1 MMMNVISNT
10 LNDYRVSN
18 IGKIVNGFS
27 YRITDNGVL
36 SINGDCISNQN
47 IIDQQV
53 SSKKTR
59 FNQTSFLLNCTYPFS
74 NPENSASLIYY
85 Q

>member
-18 IGKIVNGFS
+18 IEKIVNGFS

-47 IIDQQV
+47 IIYQQV
-53 SSKKTR
+53 SSKK
-59 FNQTSFLLNCTYPFS
+59 LV
-74 NPENSASLIYY
+74 LIKRVFFAKLYLSI
-85 Q
+85 

>member
-53 SSKKTR
+53 SSKK
-59 FNQTSFLLNCTYPFS
+59 LV
-74 NPENSASLIYY
+74 LIKRVFFAKLYLSI
-85 Q
+85 

>member
-27 YRITDNGVL
+27 YWITDNGVL

-59 FNQTSFLLNCTYPFS
+59 LIKTSFLLNCTYPFS

>member
-18 IGKIVNGFS
+18 IEKIVNGFS
-27 YRITDNGVL
+27 YRITDSGVL

-59 FNQTSFLLNCTYPFS
+59 FNQTSFFVKLHLS
-74 NPENSASLIYY
+74 I
-85 Q
+85 

>member
-18 IGKIVNGFS
+18 IEKIVNGFS

-53 SSKKTR
+53 SSKK
-59 FNQTSFLLNCTYPFS
+59 LV
-74 NPENSASLIYY
+74 LIKRVFFC
-85 Q
+85 

>member
-53 SSKKTR
+53 SSKKLVLIKR
-59 FNQTSFLLNCTYPFS
+59 VFLLNCTYPFS